1 MTYEGSDIIR
11 AMEATMNGDASNDK
25 LELIDVLRK
34 DIKSKQVYFIEK
46 RFDDEIKDIGK
57 IPTKI

>member
-1 MTYEGSDIIR
+1 
-11 AMEATMNGDASNDK
+11 MNGDASNDK